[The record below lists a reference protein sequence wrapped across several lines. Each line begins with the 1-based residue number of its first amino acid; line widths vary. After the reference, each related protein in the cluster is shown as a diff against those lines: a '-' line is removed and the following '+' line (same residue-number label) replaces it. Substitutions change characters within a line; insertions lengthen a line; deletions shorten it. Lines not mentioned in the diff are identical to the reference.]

1 MFNLVRAYLYKTTKS
16 KIFWVLLALTTCSAT
31 AMFSIAYGIG
41 NNSINESI
49 SNVGFL
55 LSDMNTMSIVG
66 AVLATTLICSDFDT
80 KNIHHPIISGFA
92 RIQIVISKAIVFWIL
107 LIVLVSPYIIVT
119 IIGLSMDST
128 FSMGGKAAGFLSILT
143 STTSGSFG
151 EYVTIM
157 CTMTIVYLA
166 QLTTC
171 IFLAFALRKS
181 VLVVAAYYMMSM
193 FFGQV
198 ASFQDSFEMIDKVLS
213 FTPYSAEYLTINLS
227 MSKGDIISAVFIC
240 VIFIVVIIYLT
251 FVTFRKAEIK

>member
-16 KIFWVLLALTTCSAT
+16 KIFWVLLALTTCSAI
-31 AMFSIAYGIG
+31 AMFCIAYGIG
-41 NNSINESI
+41 NNTINESI

-55 LSDMNTMSIVG
+55 LSDMNMMSIVG

-143 STTSGSFG
+143 LTTSGIFG
-151 EYVTIM
+151 EYVTIVI
-157 CTMTIVYLA
+157 TMMMVYLA
-166 QLTTC
+166 QLTIC
-171 IFLAFALRKS
+171 ILLAFALRKS

-198 ASFQDSFEMIDKVLS
+198 ASFQNSFEMMNKILS
-213 FTPYSAEYLTINLS
+213 FTPYSVEYITLNLS
-227 MSKGDIISAVFIC
+227 MSKGDIISAVSVC
-240 VIFIVVIIYLT
+240 AMFIVVVLYLT
-251 FVTFRKAEIK
+251 YMTFRKAEIR

>member
-16 KIFWVLLALTTCSAT
+16 KIFWVLLALTTCSAI

-41 NNSINESI
+41 NKSINENI
-49 SNVGFL
+49 SNIGFL
-55 LSDMNTMSIVG
+55 LSDMNMMSIVG

-92 RIQIVISKAIVFWIL
+92 RIQIIISKAIVYWL
-107 LIVLVSPYIIVT
+107 LLLVLVSPYIIVT

-128 FSMGGKAAGFLSILT
+128 FSMGRNAAGFLSILT
-143 STTSGSFG
+143 LTTSGSFG

-157 CTMTIVYLA
+157 ITMTMVYLA
-166 QLTTC
+166 QLTIC
-171 IFLAFALRKS
+171 ILLAFVLRKS

-198 ASFQDSFEMIDKVLS
+198 ASFQNSFEIMNNILS
-213 FTPYSAEYLTINLS
+213 FTPYSVEFITINVS
-227 MSKGDIISAVFIC
+227 MSKGDIISAVSIC
-240 VIFIVVIIYLT
+240 VIFIIVVLYLT
-251 FVTFRKAEIK
+251 FMTFRKAEIR